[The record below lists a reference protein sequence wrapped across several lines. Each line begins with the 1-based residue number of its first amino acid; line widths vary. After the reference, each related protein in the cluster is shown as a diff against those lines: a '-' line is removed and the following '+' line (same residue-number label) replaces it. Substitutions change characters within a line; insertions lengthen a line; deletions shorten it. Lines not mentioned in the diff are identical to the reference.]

1 MCCLAKE
8 IFIDFMVY
16 RQPFPVLPNL
26 EKWPWSSPS
35 AFFPLILHSPN
46 YSKTLHSD
54 LPIIFKILGTKMSP
68 TTPPSFY
75 CTVWAF
81 AAAGQDWTAT
91 EPGRQMAKCCLDGAA
106 KEEKPA
112 DGQNI
117 HLLVTPDK
125 LHHAPCEILLHPLVG
140 PALLAITI
148 AMGWLKTLWAIF
160 GQVNTKKS
168 CKNRVANPKLFVF
181 FFFIHHS
188 QAASPGAAL
197 SGSGKRKE
205 KPLLCGRRFARGSL
219 IHTSRCCRNRHR
231 KGAQMSSPSWLSCR
245 RGTGNTA
252 KRSREGELALN
263 SAQIQGTSWELRSW
277 NPTTQ
282 QNPQRRKWKAP
293 SADRGVTFSPQ
304 AVTDQPLSPQVTI
317 PNCADAT
324 GRGHNVESTA
334 GCAQAFWEKAAI
346 SEKEKREFSLIQLPW
361 LQVLTGKEAALS
373 LSLWQT
379 ACSRY
384 LNLN

>member
-1 MCCLAKE
+1 
-8 IFIDFMVY
+8 
-16 RQPFPVLPNL
+16 
-26 EKWPWSSPS
+26 
-35 AFFPLILHSPN
+35 
-46 YSKTLHSD
+46 
-54 LPIIFKILGTKMSP
+54 
-68 TTPPSFY
+68 
-75 CTVWAF
+75 
-81 AAAGQDWTAT
+81 
-91 EPGRQMAKCCLDGAA
+91 
-106 KEEKPA
+106 
-112 DGQNI
+112 
-117 HLLVTPDK
+117 
-125 LHHAPCEILLHPLVG
+125 
-140 PALLAITI
+140 
-148 AMGWLKTLWAIF
+148 MGWLKTLWAIF

-168 CKNRVANPKLFVF
+168 CKNRVANPKLFV

-263 SAQIQGTSWELRSW
+263 SAQIQGSSWELHSW